1 MLIKEIMFI
10 NNNIPIVTIIIT
22 CKITIILK
30 RKVAAM
36 FLINKSKKLLIW
48 TNINKHNSYSL
59 Q

>member
-36 FLINKSKKLLIW
+36 FLINKSKKLLI
-48 TNINKHNSYSL
+48 
-59 Q
+59 